1 MLFLFQLKSSSRF
14 NKYLNF
20 RPNFLVMQKNG
31 LIRKLW
37 LISKFMMSQTG
48 QQTIT
53 TYILQNISRSEGSQT
68 MKFGL
73 LIEYSMRNIF
83 LEKSYRKCGGKASP
97 RPFYKK
103 SKLSI
108 TLNKQSE
115 MLQRLILLNVL
126 MEVYENILKLKC

>member
-37 LISKFMMSQTG
+37 LISKFMSQTG

-53 TYILQNISRSEGSQT
+53 TYILRNISRNEGSQT

-73 LIEYSMRNIF
+73 LIEYSKRNIF

-126 MEVYENILKLKC
+126 MEVCENILKLKY